1 MGGKSLCSHTYFQYK
16 NAQKTPPL
24 IFSSKQEATFS
35 PKFLQNTYAQTPNF
49 FWFITQRGA
58 TLAKKIILSTFLDEI
73 FTPFHFS
80 PNKTFFRYISRKRA
94 LPSFQQTGRSLLDR
108 FFLFKNHSRHKKIDK

>member
-1 MGGKSLCSHTYFQYK
+1 VLAYLFLNQNCARNAAPYLFAQTRSH
-16 NAQKTPPL
+16 
-24 IFSSKQEATFS
+24 FS

-80 PNKTFFRYISRKRA
+80 PTKHSSAISAENALSPLSGTQDARYSTDFFCSKITSTTKKTA
-94 LPSFQQTGRSLLDR
+94 P
-108 FFLFKNHSRHKKIDK
+108 